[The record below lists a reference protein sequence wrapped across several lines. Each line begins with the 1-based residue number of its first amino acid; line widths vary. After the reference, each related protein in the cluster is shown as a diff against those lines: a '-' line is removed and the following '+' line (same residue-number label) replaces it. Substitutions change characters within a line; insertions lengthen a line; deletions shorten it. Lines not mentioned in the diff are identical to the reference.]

1 MRGGKLGWTRS
12 CKARGRRAT
21 GENTRRTN
29 MMESSWLKMKKL
41 EERNGK
47 RRKREERSERDRKK
61 ADFTRR
67 CEVYFIPH

>member
-1 MRGGKLGWTRS
+1 
-12 CKARGRRAT
+12 
-21 GENTRRTN
+21 